1 MRWFIEEAEGGRMN
15 EMLVRAAAGIA
26 QGILANI
33 KVLAAGGLDEG
44 LAERFLSL
52 LKDITSDGSTYKE
65 KVKD

>member
-1 MRWFIEEAEGGRMN
+1 MN
-15 EMLVRAAAGIA
+15 ELLVRAAAGIA

>member
-1 MRWFIEEAEGGRMN
+1 MN
-15 EMLVRAAAGIA
+15 ELLVRAAAGIA

-33 KVLAAGGLDEG
+33 KVLAAGRLDEG

-52 LKDITSDGSTYKE
+52 LKDITSDESTYKE